1 MFHLLII
8 TKKSIFYKNDIYDAY
23 SVLLEI
29 FDIAKEE
36 IIIIDNFMGKVL
48 LDKLRIINRK
58 IVVISS
64 NIDKTLT
71 KKYIKQYNNVTF
83 INNDS
88 YHDRFI
94 ICGDS
99 FKDLGK
105 KCFAINEIENKIEK
119 EKLINVVLTNCSIDN
134 Q

>member
-36 IIIIDNFMGKVL
+36 IIIIDNYIGKVL
-48 LDKLRIINRK
+48 LDELRNINKK

-105 KCFAINEIENKIEK
+105 KCFSINQFDDSEYLTRLLEKIN
-119 EKLINVVLTNCSIDN
+119 I
-134 Q
+134 